1 LDSKFDLEAK
11 PLVRALISS
20 AVKSIDLSAV
30 PDTVRAP
37 ITHQDLLQLGITR
50 TAQAISDKALLL
62 LGRSSIS
69 SSDVLPGELLRVRSI
84 LLDFCLNF

>member
-1 LDSKFDLEAK
+1 MDSKFDLEAK